1 MADNVNIIVQDTIND
16 IVVNSAV
23 TVETIDIN
31 IQVAVDEVTIIAN
44 PNEYIINVNRII
56 GEQVQSDWNETD
68 NQAPDYIKN
77 KPTIP
82 SIDGLA
88 TVIYVDQQDALKVD
102 KVTGY
107 GLSKNDFTDTL
118 KTKLDGIQDGAE
130 VNVNADWNA
139 TSGDA
144 QILNKPTIPAAVT
157 KTSDLINDGEDGV
170 HPFITI
176 EDVPTPTNGL
186 PIGGTAGQILTKIDS
201 VDYNATWQENYADW
215 TSVVKHTVKNNG
227 LSGTI
232 TKGTAV
238 YVTGSNGTNML
249 VGRASNVS
257 EATSSKTMGLIQTDI
272 TTTGTTQTGFVI
284 AEGLLQG
291 LNTAGQTAGD
301 PVWLGVNGALIY
313 GLINK
318 PYAPS
323 HLVFIGIVTKV
334 SAGNGEIFVKVQNGF
349 ELKEIHDVDVI
360 TTTPI
365 NGHILGFDGTLWVN
379 KTVAGWLGFTPGT
392 VTSVSALTLGTTG
405 TDLSSTVANGTTT
418 PVITLNV
425 PTASATNRG
434 ALSTT
439 DWTTFNGKFTLP
451 SLTSGSVL
459 FSNGTTIAQDN
470 SNFFWDNTNKRL
482 NIGGIT
488 SNAARLGIKA
498 PGALSTDI
506 ALRVRNSA
514 DTADLF
520 TIGGTGVL
528 FTQSL
533 NVGFTGLGI
542 SYDTGIGLNIGSIG
556 SGNGFTINLMDNSNN
571 IYGFFGRV
579 GSILTDRNATGRAV
593 LTGTSALL
601 EMQSTTKG
609 FLLPRMTTTQ
619 KNAIATPASGLV
631 VYDTTLGKLCVRGAA
646 SWETITSL

>member
-318 PYAPS
+318 PYAPN